1 MGKWTISMAIFTSK
15 LFVYQ
20 RVTVMISEVSWIW
33 WSFEDPL
40 LCLTVKPLAEK
51 SDVDPNGWGLLKVL
65 TFQNSPCIHMCVY
78 NNIYVC
84 IVLLVHTYIHN
95 IYIYIYTHVKMYTLY
110 MYEIIDTYSSNYWP
124 GFVKLQELR
133 FSNCTSKQEDV
144 GSLKGQ
150 KLLASTYPRNMKVL
164 GNWDHMGH
172 YGTLI
177 TVFNLVWRK
186 IWETNTTII
195 YNILQYM

>member
-1 MGKWTISMAIFTSK
+1 MVHLQLASGKRLHHYGKSPFSMGKWTISMAIFTSK

-33 WSFEDPL
+33 WSSEDPL

-95 IYIYIYTHVKMYTLY
+95 IYIYIYIFIHMWRC
-110 MYEIIDTYSSNYWP
+110 IH
-124 GFVKLQELR
+124 
-133 FSNCTSKQEDV
+133 CTC
-144 GSLKGQ
+144 
-150 KLLASTYPRNMKVL
+150 MK
-164 GNWDHMGH
+164 
-172 YGTLI
+172 
-177 TVFNLVWRK
+177 
-186 IWETNTTII
+186 
-195 YNILQYM
+195 